1 MQSLFFKM
9 SQVFCIIL
17 LISNCASVN
26 KGLDTANEGAEEV
39 GKPIGKVI
47 NLPSSVSK
55 GAAEG
60 ILHKGDEEN
69 PFNR

>member
-1 MQSLFFKM
+1 MQSLLLKL
-9 SQVFCIIL
+9 SQVFCAIL

-26 KGLDTANEGAEEV
+26 RSLDKANEGAKEV
-39 GKPIGKVI
+39 GKPVGKAI

-55 GAAEG
+55 GSAEG
-60 ILHKGDEEN
+60 ILHKEDEDN